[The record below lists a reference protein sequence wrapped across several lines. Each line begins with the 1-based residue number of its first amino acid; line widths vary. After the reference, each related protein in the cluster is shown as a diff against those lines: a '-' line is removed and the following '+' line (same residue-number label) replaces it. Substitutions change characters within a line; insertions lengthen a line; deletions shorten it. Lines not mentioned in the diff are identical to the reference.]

1 MSWSNLIGTKTL
13 FGHCPVDARKGDEVM
28 ELDGKI
34 ALVTGAGSGIGKATA
49 LALASEGAKVAVL
62 SRTESEVSKTRDEIA
77 AAGGEAI
84 ALTADTSDETAMRRA
99 IGALVTAFGGLDIVV
114 ANAGIN
120 GVWAPIDDL
129 QPDEWDKTMAVNLR
143 GTYLTLHLTVP
154 HLKVAGGGSIVVVSS
169 INGTRT
175 FTTPGATA
183 YAATKAGQLA
193 MVQQLALELGRHRI
207 RVNAVCPG
215 AIDTSISDNTASRHT
230 DETEIPVVWPEGEI
244 PISGGEA
251 GHSSDVAEAILF
263 LATDRARHIT
273 GTPIWIDGGQ
283 GLLR

>member
-1 MSWSNLIGTKTL
+1 MDSRSS
-13 FGHCPVDARKGDEVM
+13 V
-28 ELDGKI
+28 

-49 LALASEGAKVAVL
+49 LALAADGVKVGLLA
-62 SRTESEVSKTRDEIA
+62 RTRPALDEVAAEIA
-77 AAGGEAI
+77 SGG
-84 ALTADTSDETAMRRA
+84 
-99 IGALVTAFGGLDIVV
+99 GQALVLEADVADEVPMRNAIRHLVSEFGRLDIVV

-129 QPDEWDKTMAVNLR
+129 KPLEWDETIAINLR

-154 HLKVAGGGSIVVVSS
+154 HLKQAGGGAIVVVSS

-183 YAATKAGQLA
+183 YTATKAAQVA
-193 MVQQLALELGRHRI
+193 IVQQLALELAKHHI

-215 AIDTSISDNTASRHT
+215 EIETGIDESTSLRHPEETA
-230 DETEIPVVWPEGEI
+230 IPVEWPNGQV
-244 PISGGEA
+244 PITGGKP
-251 GHSSDVAEAILF
+251 GRSSDVADVIRF
-263 LATDRARHIT
+263 LVSDRARHVT
-273 GTPIWIDGGQ
+273 GSPVWVDGGQ